1 MGAGINGS
9 GNRPVFVRTTVSL
22 TKESGMGKVQGE
34 GDYESAKKFD
44 DDEAAFV
51 KSGRVDKAA
60 RDAEPKSQAEANEMK
75 RAEEAGKSRS
85 KGEDTSERKPASRDG
100 DKPAPG

>member
-1 MGAGINGS
+1 
-9 GNRPVFVRTTVSL
+9 
-22 TKESGMGKVQGE
+22 MGKVQGE

-60 RDAEPKSQAEANEMK
+60 RDAEPKSRAEADEMK
-75 RAEEAGKSRS
+75 RAEEIGKSRS
-85 KGEDTSERKPASRDG
+85 KGEDASARKPPPRAEKS
-100 DKPAPG
+100 PARAK

>member
-1 MGAGINGS
+1 
-9 GNRPVFVRTTVSL
+9 
-22 TKESGMGKVQGE
+22 MGKVQGE

-60 RDAEPKSQAEANEMK
+60 RDAEPKSQAEADEMK
-75 RAEEAGKSRS
+75 RAEEAGKNRS
-85 KGEDTSERKPASRDG
+85 KGEDTSTRKPASRGG
-100 DKPAPG
+100 DKPPPGAK